1 VRKCVD
7 VGEVVDRHDLE
18 VGAAR
23 GASYVNG
30 AEEVSADTPE
40 TVYAHPDHH
49 DVSSTLAVGWRIVRT
64 PSRV

>member
-1 VRKCVD
+1 VS

-30 AEEVSADTPE
+30 AEEVSADTAE

-49 DVSSTLAVGWRIVRT
+49 DVSLQFGWRIVCT
-64 PSRV
+64 PS